1 MGKEAGAAAGGD
13 LKAGSPSTFALSL
26 ARGPFL
32 LAPARLLEGWS
43 NPWGG
48 PQLSPGPHH
57 SLRGAPRKLLWISF
71 ASTAP
76 GLQKRASRAASAA
89 L

>member
-48 PQLSPGPHH
+48 APAQSWATPQLEGCSQK
-57 SLRGAPRKLLWISF
+57 APLDLFCFYCPRTPEEGF
-71 ASTAP
+71 
-76 GLQKRASRAASAA
+76 
-89 L
+89 

>member
-1 MGKEAGAAAGGD
+1 MEAEVKARGSTTVGKEAGAAAGGD

-48 PQLSPGPHH
+48 PSSVLGHTK
-57 SLRGAPRKLLWISF
+57 A
-71 ASTAP
+71 
-76 GLQKRASRAASAA
+76 
-89 L
+89 